1 MDDILSAALGQ
12 SGLNFSFLE
21 DQDDKPS
28 SSTTSSQQHQQ
39 AQQQQVASTGNVPVS
54 SNLSLFALRT
64 DTDNIFKDDTED
76 VTELLNLL
84 DDTEQDKKNLSAS
97 GASQNSKG
105 GKDDV
110 LDFLLKFQSDDE
122 SLSGPN
128 SPVPSPLSILSTSL
142 NDHNNIK
149 RTAASSVKSSKPDLD
164 SRKLISI
171 TSKFPKI
178 NSTQPTYINI
188 KTANNKIAKLTFPK
202 ANIVQRL
209 AANNNKSTISVKTT
223 TLSSLSSAKQIV
235 IRTTPNNAKIK
246 ESTVTRKSNVSCLK
260 TSTKSTA
267 DSSKML
273 SEDDKKKLSIQ
284 HVLASPNLTYREKQ
298 FLMKKALSANIKP
311 SHPTLSTTVK

>member
-21 DQDDKPS
+21 DQDNKPS
-28 SSTTSSQQHQQ
+28 SSGSQQQH
-39 AQQQQVASTGNVPVS
+39 AVNTTGNNLAS
-54 SNLSLFALRT
+54 SNLSTLPT

-84 DDTEQDKKNLSAS
+84 DDTEQDGKNLGESAS
-97 GASQNSKG
+97 STTGLNSKNS
-105 GKDDV
+105 KDDV
-110 LDFLLKFQSDDE
+110 LDYLLKFQSDDD
-122 SLSGPN
+122 SAPS
-128 SPVPSPLSILSTSL
+128 SPVPSPLSILSASL
-142 NDHNNIK
+142 TEHNNSK
-149 RTAASSVKSSKPDLD
+149 RTAASIRSSTKADLD

-178 NSTQPTYINI
+178 NSTQPTYINV
-188 KTANNKIAKLTFPK
+188 KTANNKIAKLTFPNK
-202 ANIVQRL
+202 AGNIVQRL

-223 TLSSLSSAKQIV
+223 TLSSPAPAKQIV
-235 IRTTPNNAKIK
+235 IRTTPNDKSK
-246 ESTVTRKSNVSCLK
+246 ETTVTQKANATGV
-260 TSTKSTA
+260 KSTTNKSAA
-267 DSSKML
+267 DPSKML

-311 SHPTLSTTVK
+311 THPTLSTTVK